1 MKMQAYDCVNEIFGV
16 FFAESSDEKF
26 NFELNLWLTHAHTK
40 LTQHATAIVKNVL
53 GQQSFDDL
61 CAHLRQNKF
70 SLIVDEST
78 DRTTTKH
85 LCLVIR
91 YLTSKGVKDNFLG
104 LIPLS
109 AADANTLYNNIIV
122 FFKKIDV
129 SLKDNLI
136 GFAADG
142 ANVMMGQH
150 LSVMSLFKKDI
161 TCLYVMKCICDLFHL
176 CASYA
181 CQKLPRFIEDLTRD
195 IYNYFASSS
204 KRISDFKEFQEFYEV
219 KLHKILQPS
228 QRRWLSVHFVVRRIL
243 EQFGALQLFFTDAV
257 SKKDLLAAENIL
269 HKLNDPTTKLFLQ
282 FLDFVVPF
290 FNSLNRE
297 MQAERPKLHLLYRNI
312 CNILKAIFD
321 CFIKREYLLSTSLEN
336 VEYNNPRNYMPLE
349 DIYVG
354 GNVLKIIS

>member
-1 MKMQAYDCVNEIFGV
+1 
-16 FFAESSDEKF
+16 
-26 NFELNLWLTHAHTK
+26 
-40 LTQHATAIVKNVL
+40 
-53 GQQSFDDL
+53 
-61 CAHLRQNKF
+61 
-70 SLIVDEST
+70 
-78 DRTTTKH
+78 
-85 LCLVIR
+85 
-91 YLTSKGVKDNFLG
+91 
-104 LIPLS
+104 
-109 AADANTLYNNIIV
+109 
-122 FFKKIDV
+122 
-129 SLKDNLI
+129 
-136 GFAADG
+136 
-142 ANVMMGQH
+142 MMGQH

-282 FLDFVVPF
+282 FLDFVLPF

-321 CFIKREYLLSTSLEN
+321 CFIKH
-336 VEYNNPRNYMPLE
+336 PLE
-349 DIYVG
+349 VKSGSIPSISDVAILFPNLIDESMLQPLDNEWRLLRNNNEILAFPDDVFLFWNEVTKIDIHPQT
-354 GNVLKIIS
+354 LKGCFPK